1 MKDSFLILFL
11 IALDQIIKFLITDR
25 IIIIFKFPFINYS
38 ENYGAAFSL
47 FENERIFLI
56 IASLVII
63 GFVIYYYSKYKNLQF
78 SFSLILAGAISNLID
93 RIFRGYIV
101 DFINVGIWPVFN
113 LADVYN
119 FIGVL
124 MIIFVLKKES
134 LKKLLKKIKKE

>member
-1 MKDSFLILFL
+1 VKDSFLILFL

>member
-1 MKDSFLILFL
+1 MKNSFLILFL
-11 IALDQIIKFLITDR
+11 ISLDQIIKFLITDQ

-56 IASLVII
+56 IASLVVI
-63 GFVIYYYSKYKNLQF
+63 GFVIYYFKYKNLQLGL
-78 SFSLILAGAISNLID
+78 SLVLAGAISNLID

-113 LADVYN
+113 LADMYN
-119 FIGVL
+119 VAGVL
-124 MIIFVLKKES
+124 MVTLLLRKES
-134 LKKLLKKIKKE
+134 LKKLLKK